1 MARTTILYFFFP
13 EIGAGGP
20 PPSVAGYGLGGP
32 TLIDVFPITGLAG
45 VPDPVIQTTRQ
56 TH

>member
-13 EIGAGGP
+13 DIGSGA
-20 PPSVAGYGLGGP
+20 PPSTAGYGLGGP

-45 VPDPVIQTTRQ
+45 VPDPVVQTTRQ